1 LIENG
6 RNGLRLQSAANAHV
20 SSGTLPTELCGEG
33 IRSAYMVDTLSS
45 AFCDFFLSFS
55 PILLFGMENAHSFVP
70 ALTFSPARARK
81 IGQ

>member
-1 LIENG
+1 
-6 RNGLRLQSAANAHV
+6 
-20 SSGTLPTELCGEG
+20 
-33 IRSAYMVDTLSS
+33 MVDTLSS

-55 PILLFGMENAHSFVP
+55 PILLFGMEHAHSFVP